1 MFKMFLI
8 SNDKPEKSTDQGKII
23 TETLKCSPDQV
34 KFKRKVEI
42 RDDNTKTFI

>member
-1 MFKMFLI
+1 MFQMFLI
-8 SNDKPEKSTDQGKII
+8 SNDEPEKSTQGNII